1 MRFFGFKNTE
11 GFAIKENK
19 ESLRISSKNPEITFD
34 YILNRRKAPIT
45 CKLDSIKCDRTLTL
59 VYIYNNK
66 NGGDYMNQRRK
77 SKIYIHH
84 PNINLD
90 YFKVIDTKEK
100 AYWLGFL
107 FADGWLS
114 RQARYVR
121 FGVSSDKKDELQ
133 IDRFANAI
141 GFNLKY
147 KYYPKHI
154 TEKNLVK
161 IRFMNRQFAYNLVKL
176 GFIIGNKKSKNIQL
190 PRLSSRE
197 LYLAFLLGY
206 FDGDGKVYAA
216 RITCGSKKFL
226 LQIKEL
232 FDLNNVIAKKFSG
245 KTPIHGRVLHGECYE
260 MGLGRALFREM
271 LENYKF
277 SLPRKRIIK

>member
-1 MRFFGFKNTE
+1 
-11 GFAIKENK
+11 
-19 ESLRISSKNPEITFD
+19 
-34 YILNRRKAPIT
+34 
-45 CKLDSIKCDRTLTL
+45 
-59 VYIYNNK
+59 
-66 NGGDYMNQRRK
+66 MNQRRK
-77 SKIYIHH
+77 SPIYRHH

-114 RQARYVR
+114 RQTKNVR
-121 FGVSSDKKDELQ
+121 FGVSSDIKDELQ

-147 KYYPKHI
+147 KYYPQHE

-161 IRFMNRQFAYNLVKL
+161 LRFMNRQFAYNLVKH
-176 GFIIGNKKSKNIQL
+176 GYIIGKQKSKHIQL
-190 PRLSSRE
+190 PKLSSRA

-206 FDGDGKVYAA
+206 FDGDGKVYSA

-232 FDLNNVIAKKFSG
+232 FNLDNVIAKKYSG
-245 KTPIHGRVLHGECYE
+245 PTPIHGHKLHGMCYE
-260 MGLGRALFREM
+260 MGFGKALFQEM
-271 LENYKF
+271 LANYHD
-277 SLPRKRIIK
+277 SLPRKRILK